1 MSSANGLGHGVATAL
16 EFFNG
21 DNLLFPSFQHNPWSN
36 LSSIVGFSLDNNS
49 KVELP
54 HDAKPIRIRFKQV
67 ITFNQFSSKD
77 SNG

>member
-1 MSSANGLGHGVATAL
+1 MSSTNGLGHGVATAL

-67 ITFNQFSSKD
+67 KTFNQFSSKD